1 MGTLTP
7 FIASTSA
14 GGWIE
19 LLIILGLLFL
29 DYWATMRIIT
39 QAGYSSAWILL
50 PLAPLVL
57 TIVCYAI
64 FWNDLHEI
72 YFGGG
77 FGFGDIGNARLF
89 WHLDEFSI
97 LLNWIFYLVFAFSRW
112 PAVGTGGAP
121 DASPPLPTPTRAI
134 PNLPSRS
141 PESAA
146 PVPSAQVIPSG
157 AGPGSGPATTPA
169 AALASRPVGK
179 FCAWCA
185 EALPGS
191 RALFHDCGSKDRPET
206 FCRSCGAALPAGGTA
221 CTACG
226 AA

>member
-7 FIASTSA
+7 LIASTSA

-29 DYWATMRIIT
+29 DYWATMRIIA
-39 QAGYSSAWILL
+39 QAGYSSMWILL

-57 TIVCYAI
+57 TIICYVI
-64 FWNDLHEI
+64 LWHDLHEI

-77 FGFGDIGNARLF
+77 LGFVGINSEKLL
-89 WHLDEFSI
+89 WHLDEASI

-112 PAVGTGGAP
+112 PAIGTPRAA
-121 DASPPLPTPTRAI
+121 DDTPLPPSPTRAV
-134 PNLPSRS
+134 PNSPARA

-146 PVPSAQVIPSG
+146 PIPSARVVASAAGPG
-157 AGPGSGPATTPA
+157 AGPASTPA
-169 AALASRPVGK
+169 APSATRPVGK

-185 EALPGS
+185 ESLPGS

-206 FCRSCGAALPAGGTA
+206 YCRSCGAALPAGSA
-221 CTACG
+221 QCSACG

>member
-1 MGTLTP
+1 MGNLTP
-7 FIASTSA
+7 MIASTSA

-39 QAGYSSAWILL
+39 QAGYSSMWIVL

-57 TIVCYAI
+57 TIICYVI
-64 FWNDLHEI
+64 VWNDLHEI

-77 FGFGDIGNARLF
+77 LGVLDFGTAKLF

-97 LLNWIFYLVFAFSRW
+97 LLNWIFYIVFAFSRW
-112 PAVGTGGAP
+112 PSIGTPRSRDVA
-121 DASPPLPTPTRAI
+121 PLPPSPTRALPNPPTRPSEPAAQI
-134 PNLPSRS
+134 P
-141 PESAA
+141 SALA
-146 PVPSAQVIPSG
+146 VPSAV
-157 AGPGSGPATTPA
+157 GPGADLVTAPA
-169 AALASRPVGK
+169 AAPASRPAAK
-179 FCAWCA
+179 FCPWCA
-185 EALPGS
+185 EPLPGN
-191 RALFHDCGSKDRPET
+191 RALFHECGSKDRPET
-206 FCRSCGAALPAGGTA
+206 NCRSCGAALPAGGTE